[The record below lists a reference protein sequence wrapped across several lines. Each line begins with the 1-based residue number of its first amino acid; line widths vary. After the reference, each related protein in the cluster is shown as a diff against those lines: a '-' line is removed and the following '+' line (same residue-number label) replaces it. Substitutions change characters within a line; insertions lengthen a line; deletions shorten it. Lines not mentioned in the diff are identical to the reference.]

1 MSRTK
6 LIDEET
12 GYSRKQFAESE
23 DLLFRLPTNPQKETD
38 ETDEIDETKKAN
50 SKENGQTK
58 AQEKP

>member
-38 ETDEIDETKKAN
+38 EIDETKKAN

>member
-38 ETDEIDETKKAN
+38 EIDETKKAN

-58 AQEKP
+58 AQETP